1 MLMEANKTLLQIL
14 YKKIILEF
22 SRQTGKSLEESMDYL
37 YTSET
42 YKLISEGVSDM
53 HCKGH
58 IYLAQELMLENG
70 LMYHI
75 GYPR

>member
-1 MLMEANKTLLQIL
+1 MEANKTLLQIL

-22 SRQTGKSLEESMDYL
+22 SKQTGKSLEESMDYL

-70 LMYHI
+70 LMYHK
-75 GYPR
+75 GYQDK

>member
-1 MLMEANKTLLQIL
+1 MEANKTLLQSL

-22 SRQTGKSLEESMDYL
+22 SKQTGKSLEESMDYL

-53 HCKGH
+53 HCKGR

>member
-1 MLMEANKTLLQIL
+1 M
-14 YKKIILEF
+14 
-22 SRQTGKSLEESMDYL
+22 EESMDYL

-42 YKLISEGVSDM
+42 YKLISEGVADM

-70 LMYHI
+70 LMYHKS
-75 GYPR
+75 YPR

>member
-1 MLMEANKTLLQIL
+1 MEANKTLLQSL
-14 YKKIILEF
+14 YKKIILQF
-22 SRQTGKSLEESMDYL
+22 SKNTGKSLDYL

-58 IYLAQELMLENG
+58 IYLTQELMLENG
-70 LMYHI
+70 LMYHK

>member
-1 MLMEANKTLLQIL
+1 MIMEANKTLLQIL

-22 SRQTGKSLEESMDYL
+22 SKQTGKSLEESMDYL

-42 YKLISEGVSDM
+42 YKLISEGVADM
-53 HCKGH
+53 HCKSY

-70 LMYHI
+70 LMYHK

>member
-1 MLMEANKTLLQIL
+1 M
-14 YKKIILEF
+14 
-22 SRQTGKSLEESMDYL
+22 GYL

-70 LMYHI
+70 LMYHK